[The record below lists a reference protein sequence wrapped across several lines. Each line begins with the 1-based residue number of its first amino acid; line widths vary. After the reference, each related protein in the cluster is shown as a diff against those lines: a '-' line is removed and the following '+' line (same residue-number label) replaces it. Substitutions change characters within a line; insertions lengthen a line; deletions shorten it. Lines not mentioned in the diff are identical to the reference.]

1 MLLRGS
7 IFAFASQSAEHF
19 LGIGAAG
26 CKPHP
31 IEPIPSPCPAASVLT
46 ATQGL
51 SEQSLN
57 LRQQRPARQN
67 NPRPAQRPQK
77 SIGHAHCLCP
87 PLPTA
92 QVPCIVSPSHRALHL
107 GRGLCRPVIV
117 QKCLASHCGIR
128 HSRPSSF
135 CLGFPFRHPRHSH
148 SPAHHLY
155 HLSTFLSPDPT
166 TRRAHY
172 CPRWDRLWYS
182 TPPET
187 LFTGDSIPK

>member
-19 LGIGAAG
+19 LDIGAAG

-31 IEPIPSPCPAASVLT
+31 IEPIPSPCPAASAHGYSRSFRAEPEL
-46 ATQGL
+46 APAAA
-51 SEQSLN
+51 SPAEQSTTCPKAAEVNRSCPLP
-57 LRQQRPARQN
+57 LP
-67 NPRPAQRPQK
+67 
-77 SIGHAHCLCP
+77 STAHCPGPVHRVSIASCLAP
-87 PLPTA
+87 WTRPLPT
-92 QVPCIVSPSHRALHL
+92 SHRAE
-107 GRGLCRPVIV
+107 VS
-117 QKCLASHCGIR
+117 CLALWYKAL
-128 HSRPSSF
+128 PPVLF